1 MPVPVSIT
9 APNFTLPA
17 SAEKLIRKRCK
28 RLERIHPRM
37 IHLTVVIEGP
47 GGHHRRGGP
56 FDVRIRI
63 GVPGEDLVI
72 DRQDDEDLLVAVA
85 QAFDAARRRL
95 EDHVRLE
102 RGQVK
107 RKEPPPRG
115 KVARIFPREGYGF
128 LITPEGRE
136 VYFHRNS
143 VQGPGFDRL
152 TIGTEVVFSEEQGQ
166 EGPQASTLAAAS

>member
-1 MPVPVSIT
+1 MPVPVHIT

-17 SAEKLIRKRCK
+17 SAEKLIRKRCR

-37 IHLTVVIEGP
+37 VGLTVVIEGP

-63 GVPGEDLVI
+63 GVRGEDLII

-95 EDHVRLE
+95 EDHIRLQ
-102 RGQVK
+102 RRQVK
-107 RKEPPPRG
+107 RKEPRPRG

-128 LITPEGRE
+128 LVTSEGRE

-143 VQGPGFDRL
+143 VQGSGFDQL
-152 TIGTEVVFSEEQGQ
+152 SVGMEVVFSEEQGN
-166 EGPQASTLAAAS
+166 EGPQASSLTPAG